1 MKHLLLFTA
10 VLILTAASTFV
21 KAQDTLPAGDNNAVP
36 PMEIATNPI
45 KTVLD
50 GFLPDTVQD
59 YRIMVQVKDD
69 IDNSLTGCFS
79 SYKAVGS
86 PSEVINISIRRGELS
101 FMAVPDADIQEEP
114 ATVGGYPAKVTTR
127 MGGMLATLEISVN
140 GKVVSFSYRGN
151 SGAAVLQSFAG
162 QFNYSIISSL

>member
-1 MKHLLLFTA
+1 
-10 VLILTAASTFV
+10 
-21 KAQDTLPAGDNNAVP
+21 
-36 PMEIATNPI
+36 
-45 KTVLD
+45 
-50 GFLPDTVQD
+50 
-59 YRIMVQVKDD
+59 
-69 IDNSLTGCFS
+69 
-79 SYKAVGS
+79 
-86 PSEVINISIRRGELS
+86 
-101 FMAVPDADIQEEP
+101 PDADIQEEP